1 MAYNESGDDMTV
13 TLRPELEQI
22 INDQLASGRYPSPT
36 EVIGDALRLLKERD
50 ELRERK
56 LEELRRELQ
65 IGIDQIERGEYSSYD
80 EDSLGELAE
89 KIKARNLRRLS
100 GSSESR

>member
-1 MAYNESGDDMTV
+1 MTV

-22 INDQLASGRYPSPT
+22 INDRLASGRYPSPT

-50 ELRERK
+50 ELREQK

-80 EDSLGELAE
+80 EDSLEELAE
-89 KIKARNLRRLS
+89 KIKARNLSRLS
-100 GSSESR
+100 GQSGSRFSPTDSSR